1 VDSHN
6 DGVNPSKIILKYFI
20 FIYTYF
26 QREADLTVVTNLGLA
41 RIVQQ
46 NGGNS
51 FVLPDK
57 VPHLQRSKNIQ
68 LKGEYNFTYI
78 CSFEDDE
85 PYREIIQAAKINT
98 NLFFYIT
105 GDYKKCPPALLQQAG
120 ENIVFT
126 GFLSDRDYCNLLF
139 SSDFIIDL
147 TDYENCLVCGAYE
160 AVAAEVP
167 LILSD
172 TKALRTYFS
181 KGVVF
186 TKNNVNDIA
195 EKVNSAIE
203 RKEVMEKEIQQL
215 KKELMNS
222 WNRIGHQFK
231 GLISIMD
238 E

>member
-1 VDSHN
+1 
-6 DGVNPSKIILKYFI
+6 
-20 FIYTYF
+20 
-26 QREADLTVVTNLGLA
+26 
-41 RIVQQ
+41 
-46 NGGNS
+46 
-51 FVLPDK
+51 
-57 VPHLQRSKNIQ
+57 
-68 LKGEYNFTYI
+68 
-78 CSFEDDE
+78 
-85 PYREIIQAAKINT
+85 
-98 NLFFYIT
+98 
-105 GDYKKCPPALLQQAG
+105 
-120 ENIVFT
+120 
-126 GFLSDRDYCNLLF
+126 
-139 SSDFIIDL
+139 L